1 MRRPLVAQPGC
12 ARRIFIP
19 SGTQT
24 SGYTLHMLARP
35 VPPFLPPPPPT
46 PSLSLSLSPSFS
58 QSSRSDAAQKA
69 GSTLSFIIIFN
80 AHTQIHTRYKGRI
93 LAALPEIAWPCGRI
107 SESYLCDFDLL
118 ASGCNRKYAPWI
130 AVHTRRLLF
139 GDFQ

>member
-1 MRRPLVAQPGC
+1 MVRRPLVAQPGC
-12 ARRIFIP
+12 ARRILSQAEHRRAVIRFTCWPGQCHPLCHPHPI
-19 SGTQT
+19 
-24 SGYTLHMLARP
+24 A
-35 VPPFLPPPPPT
+35 
-46 PSLSLSLSPSFS
+46 LSLSLSPSFN

-93 LAALPEIAWPCGRI
+93 LAALPEIAWPRGRI
-107 SESYLCDFDLL
+107 SESYLCDFDWL